1 MISSLESFSTELL
14 FEVFE
19 YLSPNDL
26 FRSFLS
32 LNNRLNDILYSYPLR
47 LDGQSMSR
55 LEFDY
60 VCSHLQPK
68 QVISLR
74 LSDSTVPNQVEIF
87 KEYFPFFKD
96 QFLRLRSV
104 ALFQLYDHPIDL
116 PSSVQFLEIRKY
128 DIYQNF
134 GFDFTPLLE
143 RQSKVLTHLKIDR
156 IGLLKYIRTPF
167 PALTHLKI
175 DGGCAPDID
184 SYISRSDQYKNV
196 DATSIFRPM
205 GSPITHLHLFVDN
218 ENPQMKI
225 DLQQFSHC
233 LTDLTLR
240 FPENCLVSYQSFEQ
254 YLNHLHQLTRLTLEA
269 NGRSDLIDGHQWK
282 SFLSK
287 TKIQKFHF
295 RFVIPDDYFDI
306 DQNRSESL
314 QSFRSSFWLK
324 EKQWYVECRRNDQW
338 QTTSFHTIPRFRS
351 KFFTI
356 YPSFDIPSLTTA
368 PADLEQKLLREN
380 RVEVLKILIDQCT
393 EPPKERFEHVQTLV
407 LNGAQLIPVNLLQ
420 SIVDPDEIKELDLDD
435 VKFLSTREL
444 EQLIEHLPRLNCLTM
459 KYHPLFIIPP
469 QIRTLRLEGDIQ
481 SIIID
486 HLSHTIPHV
495 KKLEIQICTKDQM
508 VCLIDQLEHIDD
520 FLFMFDDLYQS
531 NYLETF
537 VEKFHHFWL
546 EKNSHRLA
554 THHFTFRSGDEYQ
567 HIQMA
572 IGGPKAKKYSLT
584 LPV

>member
-1 MISSLESFSTELL
+1 MISSLELFSTELL

-26 FRSFLS
+26 FRSFLN

-74 LSDSTVPNQVEIF
+74 LSDETVPNQVNIF
-87 KEYFPFFKD
+87 KDYFPLFKD

-104 ALFQLYDHPIDL
+104 ALFQLFDHPIDL

-143 RQSKVLTHLKIDR
+143 RQSKVLIRLKIDR
-156 IGLLKYIRTPF
+156 IGLLNYVRTPF

-184 SYISRSDQYKNV
+184 SYISRFNQYKNV
-196 DATSIFRPM
+196 DATSIFQRM
-205 GSPITHLHLFVDN
+205 GSPITHLYLFVDS
-218 ENPQMKI
+218 ENLQMKI
-225 DLQQFSHC
+225 DLHQFSHC
-233 LTDLTLR
+233 LTNLTLHL
-240 FPENCLVSYQSFEQ
+240 PENCLVSYQSFEQ
-254 YLNHLHQLTRLTLEA
+254 YLNQLHQLTHLTLEA
-269 NGRSDLIDGHQWK
+269 TGRSDLIDGQRWE

-287 TKIQKFHF
+287 TQIQKFHF
-295 RFVIPDDYFDI
+295 RFEIPDDYLDI
-306 DQNRSESL
+306 DQNRSEL
-314 QSFRSSFWLK
+314 LHSFRSSFWLK
-324 EKQWYVECRRNDQW
+324 EKQWYVECRRRNQW
-338 QTTSFHTIPRFRS
+338 QKTSFHTIPRFRS
-351 KFFTI
+351 KFFTEH
-356 YPSFDIPSLTTA
+356 PSFDIPSLTTA
-368 PADLEQKLLREN
+368 PANLEQKLLRQN
-380 RVEVLKILIDQCT
+380 QIEVLRILIDQCT
-393 EPPKERFEHVQTLV
+393 EPPKERFKHVQTLV
-407 LNGAQLIPVNLLQ
+407 LNGAHLMPVDLLK
-420 SIVDPDEIKELDLDD
+420 SIVDLDEIEELDIDN
-435 VKFLSTREL
+435 VKFFLRREL
-444 EQLIEHLPRLNCLTM
+444 KQLIEHLPRLNRLTM
-459 KYHPLFIIPP
+459 KHHPLFIVPP
-469 QIRTLRLEGDIQ
+469 QIRSLRLEGDVQ
-481 SIIID
+481 SISIDNLPHII
-486 HLSHTIPHV
+486 PYV
-495 KKLEIQICTKDQM
+495 KTLEIQIRTKDQM

-520 FLFMFDDLYQS
+520 FLFIFDDLYQS

-554 THHFTFRSGDEYQ
+554 THYFTFRSGDEYQ
-567 HIQMA
+567 HIQLA